1 MTVINNCVILSSI
14 KPEWYEY
21 FALKRDAYMDS
32 GKMVMPVK
40 KYIKHLSVLLD
51 AKGKNET
58 LNPKTK

>member
-1 MTVINNCVILSSI
+1 MTVINNLVVLSSI
-14 KPEWYEY
+14 PADRYEY
-21 FALKRDAYMDS
+21 FALKKDAYMDS

-51 AKGKNET
+51 AKEKNET